1 LVTLNT
7 KCSEARFVAEVLT
20 RAGATP
26 WVLDVS
32 LKTAVGLGS
41 GRNA

>member
-26 WVLDVS
+26 WILD